1 MEGEPGRPKRLGDQT
16 KPSFGGDGGQRGPNW
31 RPAAHQG
38 QIWGIR
44 PRENGSN
51 APKVFVAVMVC
62 AFPSEWVRGKR
73 LTEPPLIRILCPALI
88 HSHYYLL
95 MDIHATFEC
104 LSAKKIRRLQIAGFS
119 WALREVNG
127 FRTLKTVG
135 RRRLP

>member
-51 APKVFVAVMVC
+51 AVETLDMFKKTLVAASIGALSISAYAADVNVYGVIDYGMVYNHTKVESAV
-62 AFPSEWVRGKR
+62 
-73 LTEPPLIRILCPALI
+73 
-88 HSHYYLL
+88 
-95 MDIHATFEC
+95 D
-104 LSAKKIRRLQIAGFS
+104 
-119 WALREVNG
+119 
-127 FRTLKTVG
+127 VG
-135 RRRLP
+135 ERVSYSTK

>member
-51 APKVFVAVMVC
+51 ANADALYALQYGGSIFIKRVMMKADGGV
-62 AFPSEWVRGKR
+62 V
-73 LTEPPLIRILCPALI
+73 LISDNERYPAQTI
-88 HSHYYLL
+88 DDPES
-95 MDIHATFEC
+95 
-104 LSAKKIRRLQIAGFS
+104 
-119 WALREVNG
+119 LRV
-127 FRTLKTVG
+127 VG
-135 RRRLP
+135 RVVLVFNVREP